1 MKRMFLVISLL
12 FVSIIVAGCGT
23 TSTKKEVKYY
33 DNDFVTDSGKALDAR
48 WTYTDDKANA
58 DVVMTEEGYVTATQT
73 ELDVIEKYQD
83 LKFKDSKLKE
93 AALAYINEL
102 KNGLKV
108 AKTYVQIHFMIIGK
122 NIIILELRN

>member
-1 MKRMFLVISLL
+1 MKRMFLVISL

-58 DVVMTEEGYVTATQT
+58 DVVMTEEGYETATQT

-83 LKFKDSKLKE
+83 LK
-93 AALAYINEL
+93 
-102 KNGLKV
+102 
-108 AKTYVQIHFMIIGK
+108 
-122 NIIILELRN
+122 

>member
-1 MKRMFLVISLL
+1 M
-12 FVSIIVAGCGT
+12 
-23 TSTKKEVKYY
+23 KYY
-33 DNDFVTDSGKALDAR
+33 DNDFVTDLGKALDAR

-58 DVVMTEEGYVTATQT
+58 DVVMTEEGYETATQT

-108 AKTYVQIHFMIIGK
+108 AKTVWFRF
-122 NIIILELRN
+122 IL